1 MKPAFITDTKATKW
15 TIRPLRVEHKDV
27 MFNGN
32 NVQLLRKEYDTFVM
46 YYSKKSWMNSSI
58 WGWEMQRLSRHLRAK
73 YPSKKFA
80 LLLDNVGS
88 HKIVEFPNLQYIYL
102 PKNSTAI
109 TQPLDCSVFA
119 CVKNKYASWLMKKYV
134 EVGPENVTM
143 EQCILSYASIFN
155 ELDVRIINN
164 GFKKTKIEKFQS
176 EETLEIE
183 ISREEQLMN
192 IIERMDKFRCDDSD
206 DE

>member
-1 MKPAFITDTKATKW
+1 
-15 TIRPLRVEHKDV
+15 
-27 MFNGN
+27 
-32 NVQLLRKEYDTFVM
+32 
-46 YYSKKSWMNSSI
+46 
-58 WGWEMQRLSRHLRAK
+58 
-73 YPSKKFA
+73 
-80 LLLDNVGS
+80 
-88 HKIVEFPNLQYIYL
+88 
-102 PKNSTAI
+102 
-109 TQPLDCSVFA
+109 
-119 CVKNKYASWLMKKYV
+119 MKKYV

-206 DE
+206 SDE

>member
-1 MKPAFITDTKATKW
+1 MKRNI
-15 TIRPLRVEHKDV
+15 
-27 MFNGN
+27 N
-32 NVQLLRKEYDTFVM
+32 
-46 YYSKKSWMNSSI
+46 
-58 WGWEMQRLSRHLRAK
+58 
-73 YPSKKFA
+73 
-80 LLLDNVGS
+80 
-88 HKIVEFPNLQYIYL
+88 YIFL

-119 CVKNKYASWLMKKYV
+119 AVKNKYASWLMKKYD
-134 EVGPENVTM
+134 EFGPENVTM

-155 ELDVRIINN
+155 GLDVRVINN

-206 DE
+206 EE

>member
-1 MKPAFITDTKATKW
+1 MTDTKATKW
-15 TIRPLRVEHKDV
+15 TIRPLRVEDKNV
-27 MFNGN
+27 TFNGN
-32 NVQLLRKEYDTFVM
+32 NITLQRREYDTFVM
-46 YYSKKSWMNSSI
+46 YYSKTSWMNFSI
-58 WGWEMQRLSRHLRAK
+58 WGWEMQRLSKHLRAK
-73 YPSKKFA
+73 YPSRKFA
-80 LLLDNVGS
+80 LLVDNVGS
-88 HKIVEFPNLQYIYL
+88 HKIVEFPNLHYIYL

-109 TQPLDCSVFA
+109 TQPLDCSTFA
-119 CVKNKYASWLMKKYV
+119 VVKNKYASWLMKKYV
-134 EVGPENVTM
+134 EVGPENVTL
-143 EQCILSYASIFN
+143 EQCIVSCASIFN
-155 ELDVRIINN
+155 ELDIRVINN

>member
-1 MKPAFITDTKATKW
+1 MRSKAPKVRRNETM
-15 TIRPLRVEHKDV
+15 TLSD
-27 MFNGN
+27 
-32 NVQLLRKEYDTFVM
+32 RK
-46 YYSKKSWMNSSI
+46 
-58 WGWEMQRLSRHLRAK
+58 H
-73 YPSKKFA
+73 FA
-80 LLLDNVGS
+80 AM
-88 HKIVEFPNLQYIYL
+88 I
-102 PKNSTAI
+102 
-109 TQPLDCSVFA
+109 LDCTVFA

-155 ELDVRIINN
+155 GLDVRVIND

-192 IIERMDKFRCDDSD
+192 IIERIDKFRCDDSD

>member
-1 MKPAFITDTKATKW
+1 MRSNAPKVKRNETMTLSDRKHFAAMIRSGAKYREVLKEHLRIFKK
-15 TIRPLRVEHKDV
+15 TIRQV
-27 MFNGN
+27 F
-32 NVQLLRKEYDTFVM
+32 
-46 YYSKKSWMNSSI
+46 KSI
-58 WGWEMQRLSRHLRAK
+58 
-73 YPSKKFA
+73 
-80 LLLDNVGS
+80 
-88 HKIVEFPNLQYIYL
+88 
-102 PKNSTAI
+102 
-109 TQPLDCSVFA
+109 
-119 CVKNKYASWLMKKYV
+119 YASWLMKKYV

-155 ELDVRIINN
+155 GLDVRVINN

>member
-1 MKPAFITDTKATKW
+1 MRSNAPKVKRNETMTLSDRKHFAAM
-15 TIRPLRVEHKDV
+15 IRSGAKYREVLKEHLRV
-27 MFNGN
+27 F
-32 NVQLLRKEYDTFVM
+32 
-46 YYSKKSWMNSSI
+46 KK
-58 WGWEMQRLSRHLRAK
+58 
-73 YPSKKFA
+73 
-80 LLLDNVGS
+80 
-88 HKIVEFPNLQYIYL
+88 
-102 PKNSTAI
+102 TI
-109 TQPLDCSVFA
+109 TQVF
-119 CVKNKYASWLMKKYV
+119 KSIYASWLMKKYV

-155 ELDVRIINN
+155 GLDVRVINN

>member
-1 MKPAFITDTKATKW
+1 
-15 TIRPLRVEHKDV
+15 
-27 MFNGN
+27 
-32 NVQLLRKEYDTFVM
+32 
-46 YYSKKSWMNSSI
+46 
-58 WGWEMQRLSRHLRAK
+58 
-73 YPSKKFA
+73 
-80 LLLDNVGS
+80 
-88 HKIVEFPNLQYIYL
+88 
-102 PKNSTAI
+102 
-109 TQPLDCSVFA
+109 
-119 CVKNKYASWLMKKYV
+119 MKKYV

-143 EQCILSYASIFN
+143 EQCILSYASIYN
-155 ELDVRIINN
+155 GLDVRVINN

>member
-1 MKPAFITDTKATKW
+1 
-15 TIRPLRVEHKDV
+15 
-27 MFNGN
+27 
-32 NVQLLRKEYDTFVM
+32 
-46 YYSKKSWMNSSI
+46 MNSSI

-73 YPSKKFA
+73 YPSRKFA
-80 LLLDNVGS
+80 ILLDNVGS
-88 HKIVEFPNLQYIYL
+88 HKMVEFPNINYIFL

-155 ELDVRIINN
+155 GLDVRVINN

-176 EETLEIE
+176 EETLDQNQPNQQNRGTSHNEGDFCSTFFKSEDFYGGRFFHRVLTIA
-183 ISREEQLMN
+183 RLG
-192 IIERMDKFRCDDSD
+192 ERK
-206 DE
+206 